1 MFTPR
6 ELNADH
12 RAGANVTYFWPWI
25 SESRQPFYRVS
36 EAVSFLFV
44 CFSCL
49 VQKSL
54 EARARIFKEG
64 SRRLGESRIL
74 SFATPIWH
82 ADSFCVKK
90 CPCFFSPQAGKQGF
104 KHVDESPSNLLFAFK
119 FTSPLHDMSRVCD
132 VPIVLPKMIPGLIHR
147 IPTRHI
153 NHETYRR
160 RHRTVTCSESK
171 FKILLV
177 KTITQGKS

>member
-1 MFTPR
+1 MVPR
-6 ELNADH
+6 KSWVSEN
-12 RAGANVTYFWPWI
+12 FSPI

-54 EARARIFKEG
+54 EARARIFKQG

-74 SFATPIWH
+74 PFATPIWH

-90 CPCFFSPQAGKQGF
+90 CPWFVCFYFSTSGKTLGF

-132 VPIVLPKMIPGLIHR
+132 VSMVLSKMIPGL
-147 IPTRHI
+147 
-153 NHETYRR
+153 N
-160 RHRTVTCSESK
+160 HRTSNTSH
-171 FKILLV
+171 
-177 KTITQGKS
+177 KSRNL

>member
-1 MFTPR
+1 MS
-6 ELNADH
+6 H
-12 RAGANVTYFWPWI
+12 I
-25 SESRQPFYRVS
+25 SGHGSRNLGNLS
-36 EAVSFLFV
+36 TE
-44 CFSCL
+44 
-49 VQKSL
+49 
-54 EARARIFKEG
+54 
-64 SRRLGESRIL
+64 SRRLFLFCLFVFLVWFRNRLRLGPGFSKKGL
-74 SFATPIWH
+74 GVSVSLGFYHSLPLFGMPTP
-82 ADSFCVKK
+82 FVLRNVRV
-90 CPCFFSPQAGKQGF
+90 FFSPQAGKQGF